1 MKILCIA
8 VIHLHMID
16 ITMLEVIVQE
26 CLFNHIFSPM
36 VLILYVMHVVFPIFV
51 LLPSLQYARLVRE
64 ALCELELPYI
74 LQNIGEGS
82 SRAKL
87 LLDVSGS
94 KEVRF

>member
-1 MKILCIA
+1 
-8 VIHLHMID
+8 
-16 ITMLEVIVQE
+16 
-26 CLFNHIFSPM
+26 M
-36 VLILYVMHVVFPIFV
+36 VLVLYVVYDVLPI
-51 LLPSLQYARLVRE
+51 LLLSTSLQYARIARE

-87 LLDVSGS
+87 LLEVSGS